1 MGIFNHINTASND
14 NTKTNIKPSF
24 ITAYDKKSK
33 HHSRVFLSDVLIKSF
48 LMIVV

>member
-24 ITAYDKKSK
+24 ITAYYKKSNEV
-33 HHSRVFLSDVLIKSF
+33 S
-48 LMIVV
+48 M